1 MNYDSRAVERGV
13 EEGLISLPAYQH
25 RGLSKNS
32 GRRDLSRGMSYQ
44 RGAFIEMK
52 VNQIVT

>member
-13 EEGLISLPAYQH
+13 EEGLISLP
-25 RGLSKNS
+25 

-44 RGAFIEMK
+44 KGAFIEMK
-52 VNQIVT
+52 INRIVT